1 MMDTLAYIMNRFGLK
16 EGTPPYNLGRVRGS
30 FASLLRDLEFKT
42 GAEIGVD
49 VGGNS
54 AHLLDTI
61 PGLKLLSVDSWT
73 RYMGH
78 RRHRQS
84 MYDHKYKIAKENLA
98 PYPNSTVIRGYSVDV
113 AKTIPDESLD
123 FVFIDAG
130 HDFLNV
136 TTDIASW
143 SPKVRKGGMVSG
155 HDYTYH
161 IPAQRCDVVYVV
173 KAWTEAWKIPHWFVV
188 ERMSDKKAI
197 WFWVK

>member
-73 RYMGH
+73 RYSGA
-78 RRHRQS
+78 RRHRQREF
-84 MYDHKYKIAKENLA
+84 DNKYNIAKEKLA
-98 PYPNSTVIRGYSVDV
+98 PYPNCTIIKGFSVDV

-123 FVFIDAG
+123 FVFIDGG
-130 HDFLNV
+130 HGFQNV
-136 TTDIASW
+136 TNDIAEW
-143 SPKVRKGGMVSG
+143 SVKVRKGGIVSG
-155 HDYTYH
+155 HDYTLH
-161 IPAQRCDVVYVV
+161 IPGQVCHVVHAV
-173 KAWTEAWKIPHWFVV
+173 KGWTVSYGISPWFVV
-188 ERMSDKKAI
+188 DRFSDKKAI